1 MTRAII
7 LTSTAPRHKYFASV
21 VEREFEVTACLTQ
34 PKKDYYLSQIQ
45 LSQSVREH
53 FVRNS
58 EAEFLEFGDSKT
70 QCSPIVVD
78 DINSDESIA
87 HAHEAD
93 VALLFGTA
101 ILSDKWLSLLPGR
114 IINLHLGLSP
124 FYRGSATLF
133 WPIFEQELACVGA
146 TIHLAE
152 KRVDSGDI
160 LKRVRARPIVGDTYY
175 SLTNRL
181 IREAI
186 NSVPNALR
194 GFLDGSIIPQ
204 KQERLESRAY
214 KKQDFKEE
222 ALNRALSF
230 FGGGLT
236 LSQILDAKNCSRC
249 DFSQ

>member
-1 MTRAII
+1 MTRVIV
-7 LTSTAPRHKYFASV
+7 LTSTAPRHRYFASV
-21 VEREFEVTACLTQ
+21 IEREFEVTACLTQ
-34 PKKDYYLSQIQ
+34 PKQDYYLSQMQ

-53 FVRNS
+53 FVKNS
-58 EAEFLEFGDSKT
+58 EAEFLEFGEPQT
-70 QCSPIVVD
+70 RCSPIVVD

-87 HAHEAD
+87 HAHGAE

-101 ILSDKWLSLLPGR
+101 ILSDKWLSALPGR

-133 WPIFEQELACVGA
+133 WPIVEQELACVGA

-152 KRVDSGDI
+152 KRVDAGNI
-160 LKRVRARPIVGDTYY
+160 LKRVRACPIVGDTYY

-181 IREAI
+181 IKDAI
-186 NSVPNALR
+186 NLVPNTLR
-194 GFLDGSIIPQ
+194 GFLDGSISPQ

-214 KKQDFKEE
+214 KKQDFNEE
-222 ALNRALSF
+222 ALNSALSF

-236 LSQILDAKNCSRC
+236 LSQILEAKNCRKC